1 MKSARAAIM
10 VGVGLLLAQP
20 AWAHHAFSAEYNVDQ
35 PVTLKG
41 TLTKMEW
48 VNPHGWLYVDVK
60 DADGKIAS
68 WAIETGNP
76 NALLKRGLRTTNFP
90 VGVELIVT
98 GFKAKN
104 GQLRANGR
112 TVKFSDGRD
121 FFLGSSG
128 TGAPAADGDPR

>member
-1 MKSARAAIM
+1 
-10 VGVGLLLAQP
+10 
-20 AWAHHAFSAEYNVDQ
+20 
-35 PVTLKG
+35 
-41 TLTKMEW
+41 
-48 VNPHGWLYVDVK
+48 
-60 DADGKIAS
+60 
-68 WAIETGNP
+68 
-76 NALLKRGLRTTNFP
+76 
-90 VGVELIVT
+90 VGVEVTVT